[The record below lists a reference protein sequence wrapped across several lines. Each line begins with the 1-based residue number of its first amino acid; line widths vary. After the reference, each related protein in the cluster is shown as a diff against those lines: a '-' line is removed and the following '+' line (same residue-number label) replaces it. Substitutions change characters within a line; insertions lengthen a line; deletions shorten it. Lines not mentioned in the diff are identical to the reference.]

1 MAFLSSLK
9 KVASSVL
16 GAANPIISLANT
28 VSNVKPIV
36 QSVVKPVSPKP
47 VAQSTV
53 KPTTINQSLPMS
65 TQKPIT
71 PNLSMNLSDIGGN
84 AGTKTTTTSMQLP
97 QQNMTP
103 KPINMSVAPIKPA
116 SPTVSA
122 PMSMAPNAT
131 YKPMVNTPSGLQVN
145 PSTGSV
151 VGNADS
157 QFNYSDQQQN
167 PTVPQVPTVP
177 QENTGNSGTMD
188 VASVPD
194 NPTAALESEYQ
205 KNLQLSEEEQA
216 AQAELDKLQQSYR
229 QGYQDIRD
237 QAIPM
242 QFITGQSKSLEDR
255 ALALSEPLQARL
267 ARAQAKRMSALEAS
281 KFALERADKQEAAN
295 RPSYQ
300 EIGGNLVK
308 INPKTG
314 KTETVFSAP
323 AKPAEGF
330 TLGEGE
336 RRYDAQGNLIASGAN
351 KITKDE
357 NLDRLL
363 SVDEANK
370 LGVPFGTTARQ
381 AQGTSLKNDQSM
393 AQTTQAL
400 QAVNDLMNHPGLNAA
415 VGLKGITNY
424 LPGTDAAGFK
434 TQLDRVKAL
443 LTLPAL
449 QQLRGLGAMSDR
461 EFATLS
467 SSVSALSPRMSEKDF
482 RNEMA
487 RIQQALQTTI
497 QTINSKGQGGGGV
510 NWSDPEVQDALRQ
523 GYTQEQIMQFMGGS
537 QTSFN
542 NVGSDTQ
549 LGALKQSLITQ
560 ESGGDYRAI
569 GVPTQYGRAL
579 GKYQVIPQF
588 HFQKIGLNPNSQAD
602 QQRYLN
608 SPELQDRLFS
618 IIIDGLSRQYNGDAR
633 KIAAAYYG
641 GSEGVKKL
649 GTAAGNVR
657 YQGGQSPSINEYVS
671 SVISRIS

>member
-1 MAFLSSLK
+1 
-9 KVASSVL
+9 
-16 GAANPIISLANT
+16 
-28 VSNVKPIV
+28 
-36 QSVVKPVSPKP
+36 
-47 VAQSTV
+47 
-53 KPTTINQSLPMS
+53 MS

-103 KPINMSVAPIKPA
+103 KPINMSVAPVKPV

-122 PMSMAPNAT
+122 PMSMAPNST

-167 PTVPQVPTVP
+167 PIVPQAP
-177 QENTGNSGTMD
+177 QDNTGNSGTID

>member
-1 MAFLSSLK
+1 MAPN
-9 KVASSVL
+9 A
-16 GAANPIISLANT
+16 
-28 VSNVKPIV
+28 
-36 QSVVKPVSPKP
+36 
-47 VAQSTV
+47 
-53 KPTTINQSLPMS
+53 

-188 VASVPD
+188 VASAPD

-357 NLDRLL
+357 NL
-363 SVDEANK
+363 
-370 LGVPFGTTARQ
+370 F
-381 AQGTSLKNDQSM
+381 
-393 AQTTQAL
+393 
-400 QAVNDLMNHPGLNAA
+400 
-415 VGLKGITNY
+415 
-424 LPGTDAAGFK
+424 
-434 TQLDRVKAL
+434 
-443 LTLPAL
+443 
-449 QQLRGLGAMSDR
+449 
-461 EFATLS
+461 
-467 SSVSALSPRMSEKDF
+467 
-482 RNEMA
+482 
-487 RIQQALQTTI
+487 
-497 QTINSKGQGGGGV
+497 
-510 NWSDPEVQDALRQ
+510 
-523 GYTQEQIMQFMGGS
+523 
-537 QTSFN
+537 
-542 NVGSDTQ
+542 
-549 LGALKQSLITQ
+549 
-560 ESGGDYRAI
+560 
-569 GVPTQYGRAL
+569 
-579 GKYQVIPQF
+579 
-588 HFQKIGLNPNSQAD
+588 
-602 QQRYLN
+602 
-608 SPELQDRLFS
+608 
-618 IIIDGLSRQYNGDAR
+618 
-633 KIAAAYYG
+633 
-641 GSEGVKKL
+641 
-649 GTAAGNVR
+649 
-657 YQGGQSPSINEYVS
+657 
-671 SVISRIS
+671 

>member
-16 GAANPIISLANT
+16 GAGNPIISLANT
-28 VSNVKPIV
+28 VSSVKPIV

-122 PMSMAPNAT
+122 PMSMAPNST

-167 PTVPQVPTVP
+167 PIVPQAP
-177 QENTGNSGTMD
+177 QDNTGNSGTID

-351 KITKDE
+351 KVTKDE